1 MKMKNFVAAALA
13 LAVITVL
20 TTTYAASSRA
30 AIFTVMVQTNGMVVA
45 PTAGLTINPT
55 NGLFFK
61 ERSSHPSTPPTN
73 TVVIYGLDTNGV
85 TRMWLKDDAG
95 NIIEIGG
102 GAGVTGNGNTNTFLD
117 GSVTFRAIPLTAL
130 NTNGFAINQIL
141 KFNGTTFVAAA
152 DGGGS
157 GSIYVN
163 GGQVTDPN
171 ILSSATATIV
181 ATGTTNI
188 SVNPTNLT
196 SSQLATDSVSADELN
211 VLGVEAELE
220 GALELQDLQGAVTDA
235 QVPDL
240 ITINTF
246 WENGLL
252 VTRPNFIDSSTALV
266 DSSSGTNVSV
276 YPTNLT
282 GAQLGTDSV
291 GTDELNTP
299 AVEAEIEAAIEL
311 QDLQGAVTD
320 AQVPDTITVDSVWV
334 SGSLVPRPNL
344 VAGANM
350 LISVT
355 GGTNVSFAST
365 GGGGGGGTNGITMLN
380 GDTNSS
386 QTFTVGT
393 AGNNFNIATTSSVHT
408 FNIPSASATDR
419 GLLLSADWTTF
430 NDKVGTNQ
438 VRANGTLVSNPNF
451 LDSSTFL
458 FGVASATNITGA
470 PTNLANAQI
479 APGANIDKTK
489 IATVGFWADTEVSTN
504 VALKNGT
511 NIFTG
516 TNQFDGNV
524 RFTQQPATRLMM
536 QGADGNL
543 TNVTSLV
550 NLTLVGTTLSAPNA
564 GGDVFQVDFADSHIK
579 TNGPAG
585 NSIYVTNLVGNQITD
600 GTLAAADLGTDS
612 VSADELNASGVA
624 SELEAVLSLQ
634 NLGGAVTDS
643 QVPNNITVDLA
654 SLASTATVAFAGDS
668 ATAFF
673 SAGTLENARLDSDLQ
688 ALGDNANNG
697 LWSRTGAGTGAAR
710 TITNGVGVAVTAGDG
725 IAGNPTVRH
734 NIEAGSGVSLTTNGT
749 ALVVTATGSGGTVT
763 SVNVTSSPDFVSAG
777 GPVTTAGTIT
787 LTPTNMAR
795 LNGTNTLTG
804 KNTFTNHTTFTGNIT
819 NTTLSPTAAV
829 VTGEGSKI
837 TSVTG
842 TDGQV
847 LRMAGGAP
855 GFGTIVSAGISDLAF
870 DKVTT
875 ATNTQPLFAA
885 NFTFPVTPK
894 YSIETLTGATP
905 LLDWNTQPVKFHS
918 PTTNVNYSFTNSPT
932 ATNSMPALRLDLTN
946 GNAFSITNT
955 FPAAVKWVPDITPDI
970 LPAGKILIVWFEW
983 DGRMIKGT
991 YSGSSTNPLQMVYG
1005 GTGSALTDPG
1015 ADRLMFWDDSAG
1027 VVTWLT
1033 AGSGLSIA
1041 GTTITATGSGLPSG
1055 GSVGQIITNTASG
1068 TGAWSSEINA
1078 DVLNLGTPMQ
1088 LNVLTNGSSA
1098 GQVVTWDGANVLW
1111 ATPSGGAGST
1121 NYDGLQITNL
1131 IKFTTTGSSNDNLI
1145 IGPAGVT
1152 NGLNF
1157 ENNSV
1162 NVAWGGTN
1170 VVEITNLTLNVR
1182 AGIGTATAGGGIGW
1196 AEDNDGTPT
1205 KIYRSA
1211 ANQIGV
1217 AVNGVA
1223 TAFFDP
1229 ANTFL
1234 IHPIRMGSASDL
1246 YIGRDAA
1253 ATLQI
1258 GIDGASPLT
1267 NKIKGPD
1274 ASGSNVGGGALRL
1287 AGGQGTGQGTPAR
1300 VLIEVSTNSTSS
1312 GATAQNYA
1320 TPVTLGGTLTVST
1333 STTGNVGTGED
1344 DLILFSVPAAQL
1356 SANKD
1361 YLEVWMW
1368 GSFAA
1373 NANAKQLKAV
1383 FGSTTLFDSTS
1394 LVLNGVDWKM
1404 HSIITRTGAATQTAT
1419 TDITIGGTL
1428 LGALTTTSTDTTSP
1442 TETLANALTFKCTGT
1457 ATSNDDIVQNGLII
1471 RWHGGQ

>member
-1 MKMKNFVAAALA
+1 MKLKYLSALLAFVLPALLNAQPVSGPSVSTNRSIPIFIVSNGKVIGSSPAAVSTNGHLYFNGPGTIIVNDMTTVERDALSA
-13 LAVITVL
+13 
-20 TTTYAASSRA
+20 
-30 AIFTVMVQTNGMVVA
+30 TNGMIIYN
-45 PTAGLTINPT
+45 TTTGTIQTRSAGVWADI
-55 NGLFFK
+55 
-61 ERSSHPSTPPTN
+61 
-73 TVVIYGLDTNGV
+73 
-85 TRMWLKDDAG
+85 
-95 NIIEIGG
+95 
-102 GAGVTGNGNTNTFLD
+102 GAGG
-117 GSVTFRAIPLTAL
+117 
-130 NTNGFAINQIL
+130 
-141 KFNGTTFVAAA
+141 
-152 DGGGS
+152 GGGS
-157 GSIYVN
+157 MYIN
-163 GGQVTDPN
+163 GAPVSDPN
-171 ILSSATATIV
+171 LLSSATALVT

-220 GALELQDLQGAVTDA
+220 GALELQDFQGAVTDA

-266 DSSSGTNVSV
+266 ESSGTNVSV

-624 SELEAVLSLQ
+624 SEMEAVLSLP
-634 NLGGAVTDS
+634 NLQGSVTDA
-643 QVPNNITVDLA
+643 QVPNNITIDLA
-654 SLASTATVAFAGDS
+654 SLASTATVAFTGDS

-673 SAGTLENARLDSDLQ
+673 SSGTLEDTRLSTNI
-688 ALGDNANNG
+688 AL
-697 LWSRTGAGTGAAR
+697 
-710 TITNGVGVAVTAGDG
+710 
-725 IAGNPTVRH
+725 
-734 NIEAGSGVSLTTNGT
+734 
-749 ALVVTATGSGGTVT
+749 
-763 SVNVTSSPDFVSAG
+763 
-777 GPVTTAGTIT
+777 
-787 LTPTNMAR
+787 
-795 LNGTNTLTG
+795 LNGTNIFSGTNRFNGGVGVNGAPSRNIGLSLVGTAASPPILDFNMTNAPAENKRWDLVVESTNRLALRIVNDGLTFGKVMMAFDRAGTNGLAIVLSNAPVQIAQTLAVAGTAL
-804 KNTFTNHTTFTGNIT
+804 FTGNVT
-819 NTTLSPTAAV
+819 NSALASNAAV
-829 VTGEGSKI
+829 ITGEGSRI
-837 TSVTG
+837 TTTVG
-842 TDGQV
+842 TDGQA

-885 NFTFPVTPK
+885 NLTFPVTPK

-970 LPAGKILIVWFEW
+970 LPAGKLLIVWFEW

-1033 AGSGLSIA
+1033 AGSGLSIS

-1098 GQVVTWDGANVLW
+1098 GQVVTWDGANILW

>member
-1 MKMKNFVAAALA
+1 MKLKYLSALLAFVLPALLNAQPVSGPSVSTNRSIPIFIVSNGKVIGSSPAAVSTNGHLYFNGPGTIIVNDMTTVERDALSA
-13 LAVITVL
+13 
-20 TTTYAASSRA
+20 
-30 AIFTVMVQTNGMVVA
+30 TNGMIIYN
-45 PTAGLTINPT
+45 TTTGTIQTRSAGVWADI
-55 NGLFFK
+55 
-61 ERSSHPSTPPTN
+61 
-73 TVVIYGLDTNGV
+73 
-85 TRMWLKDDAG
+85 
-95 NIIEIGG
+95 
-102 GAGVTGNGNTNTFLD
+102 GAGG
-117 GSVTFRAIPLTAL
+117 
-130 NTNGFAINQIL
+130 
-141 KFNGTTFVAAA
+141 
-152 DGGGS
+152 GGGS
-157 GSIYVN
+157 MYIN
-163 GGQVTDPN
+163 GAPVSDPN
-171 ILSSATATIV
+171 LLSSATALVT

-266 DSSSGTNVSV
+266 ESSGTNVSV

-393 AGNNFNIATTSSVHT
+393 AGNNFSIDTTNSVHT
-408 FNIPSASATDR
+408 FNIPSASATAR
-419 GLLLSADWTTF
+419 GALLSADWTTF
-430 NDKVGTNQ
+430 NNKLETNQ
-438 VRANGTLVSNPNF
+438 VLVNGTLVSNPNF

-829 VTGEGSKI
+829 VTGEGSKL

-1041 GTTITATGSGLPSG
+1041 GTTITATGSGLPAG

-1078 DVLNLGTPMQ
+1078 DTLNLGTPMQ

-1098 GQVVTWDGANVLW
+1098 GQVITWDGANIVW

-1131 IKFTTTGSSNDNLI
+1131 VAFTTTGSSNDNLI

-1152 NGLNF
+1152 NGINF
-1157 ENNSV
+1157 EGNSI
-1162 NVAWGGTN
+1162 NIAHGGTN
-1170 VVEITNLTLNVR
+1170 VVQVTNLTLNVR
-1182 AGIGTATAGGGIGW
+1182 AGIGTPTTGGGIGW
-1196 AEDNDGTPT
+1196 AEDNDATPT
-1205 KIYRSA
+1205 GFYRSA
-1211 ANQIGV
+1211 ANQISGR
-1217 AVNGVA
+1217 ANGVY
-1223 TAFFDP
+1223 
-1229 ANTFL
+1229 TFAIDAAAVFL
-1234 IHPIRMGSASDL
+1234 PIQLRLGSVSDL
-1246 YIGRDAA
+1246 YLARDAA
-1253 ATLQI
+1253 GTLQL
-1258 GIDGASPLT
+1258 GLDGSSPT
-1267 NKIKGPD
+1267 AINTIKGAD
-1274 ASGSNVGGGALRL
+1274 ANATTNI
-1287 AGGQGTGQGTPAR
+1287 AGGQLRLQGGRSSGTGLPGR
-1300 VLIEVSTNSTSS
+1300 VFFEVNTNSTVSS
-1312 GATAQNYA
+1312 AVVQNSA
-1320 TPVTLGGTLTVST
+1320 SPVAAGGTLKADT
-1333 STTGNVGTGED
+1333 STVGNVGAGED
-1344 DLILFSVPAAQL
+1344 NLTTFSVPAAQL
-1356 SANKD
+1356 SVNND
-1361 YLEVWMW
+1361 YLEFDVW
-1368 GSFAA
+1368 GTTAA
-1373 NANAKQLKAV
+1373 NANAKEIKVV
-1383 FGSTTLFDSTS
+1383 FGSTTLITTTS
-1394 LVLNGVDWKM
+1394 LTTINNLDWRCQGK
-1404 HSIITRTGAATQTAT
+1404 ITRTGAATQIATAT
-1419 TDITIGGTL
+1419 FTLGGTL
-1428 LGALTTTSTDTTSP
+1428 LSAVNGTITDVTTP
-1442 TETLANALTFKCTGT
+1442 AETLANALTFKCTGT
-1457 ATSNDDIVQNGLII
+1457 ATTDNDIVQTGLILK
-1471 RWHGGQ
+1471 WYATSQ